1 MKAYLNILLLL
12 LCALSPSAHGNISF
26 DPPEGLILVE
36 SKSNPPAHI
45 KELAQ
50 YTDEDRLIQLSIVTS
65 SPLQFIKE
73 VNDTTAGA
81 LSGMKRKGFQN
92 EQLSN
97 LSIQGYTA
105 RKIVG
110 EFVSSEY
117 EGAFNASTILIF
129 SSNSTYILA
138 LSVHETADFSYTIEE
153 LAGRLSIQGNPV
165 LLKEGT
171 PPPSTNFEKGERF
184 GEYIG
189 YFLIAYIAYRFFSR
203 HSRKKAEQGV
213 GENGEK
219 IK

>member
-1 MKAYLNILLLL
+1 MKSSTLILLLL
-12 LCALSPSAHGNISF
+12 FCALSPSAHGNISF

-50 YTDEDRLIQLSIVTS
+50 YTDADRLIQLSIVTS
-65 SPLQFIKE
+65 QPLQYIKE
-73 VNDTTAGA
+73 ANDTTAGA

-92 EQLSN
+92 EHLSN

-138 LSVHETADFSYTIEE
+138 LSVHETADFSYTIEA
-153 LAGRLSIQGNPV
+153 LAERLSIEGLPV
-165 LLKEGT
+165 VLKKGT
-171 PPPSTNFEKGERF
+171 PPPSTNFEKGEEF
-184 GEYIG
+184 GKYIA
-189 YFLIAYIAYRFFSR
+189 YILFVYIAYRFFSR
-203 HSRKKAEQGV
+203 HSRKKAEQG
-213 GENGEK
+213 GEQCD
-219 IK
+219 